1 MLFAIGT
8 ITAKSQSFSDDFESY
23 TAGSKLGPQS
33 PNWTTWSNG
42 DGGTE
47 DVNVVTTAAHSGTK
61 SIYFSSTS
69 STGGPSDVVLPFAGP
84 HTQGIFEFKAWF
96 KVPTNKTAYFNFQ
109 AENTIGTTWAMD
121 CYMNADGSLQINNV
135 STTYITATYPQNQ
148 WYQLKIKANLSTN
161 QWEVFVDSTSVGTF
175 SNVTNKIASVD
186 IYPANASASFWVDD
200 VSYSLTPY
208 VLPST
213 NAAVGAINIPNGL
226 VGQIRKPKISVRN
239 LGVTAITSFDYS
251 LTHKGATISDTI
263 RNVNIAS
270 LGELKID
277 INEDFV
283 LPLNNDTAVLTI
295 SNINGLAGDDDSLDN
310 TKTITINTV
319 VPADGKIVL
328 AEEGTGTWC
337 QWCPRGAVFM
347 DMMSKNYEGYFA
359 GVAVHNADPMTLTDY
374 DAAIS
379 AAIPGYPSI
388 LSDRTN
394 VIDPSDM
401 EADFIQLIQIAPAA
415 TIKNGATYDAV
426 TRELKVSLTTTLNQ
440 DISGDYRVACVLT
453 QDSVR
458 GTGAAYN
465 QANAYANGAAGP
477 MGGFELLANPV
488 PASKM
493 IYDHVARHISPSF
506 AGYPNAFGASTDSG
520 QSVTYTF
527 TYILP
532 ATWNAAKMNIVGMM
546 MDPNG
551 TTVNASTSSINTAVA
566 NGYVIG
572 TEIGGNITGIEKLAG
587 PDAIRIAPNPGNE
600 VSSVLISL
608 LKEANV
614 QVEIFNMNGA
624 KIATKDYG
632 MLTGDMDLPIQL
644 SDLSSGLYLVK
655 VMVDGY
661 PTTLKLVKN

>member
-551 TTVNASTSSINTAVA
+551 ATVNASTSSINTAVA

>member
-263 RNVNIAS
+263 RNVNIVS

-532 ATWNAAKMNIVGMM
+532 ATSNAAKMNIVGMM

-644 SDLSSGLYLVK
+644 SELTSGLYLVK